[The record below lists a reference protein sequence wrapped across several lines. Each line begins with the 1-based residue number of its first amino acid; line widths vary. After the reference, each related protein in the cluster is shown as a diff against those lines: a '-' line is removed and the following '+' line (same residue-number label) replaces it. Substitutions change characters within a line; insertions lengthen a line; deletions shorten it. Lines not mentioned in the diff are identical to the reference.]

1 MEKIKTIPW
10 GESLTVVDI
19 AFLSARGSPR
29 SSREAWVAG
38 TALAVGMCIAGVA
51 RAQDASQ
58 FKEIGVIVIT
68 SGQSS
73 SLPTQIPTTTESV
86 TAQQIA
92 ETINATDSED
102 ALKYLPSLSVRKR
115 FAGDYNHAVLASRAS
130 GSQNAARSA
139 VYADGMPLSN
149 FVGNDKFYAPRWGMV
164 APEEIDRVDVMYGP
178 FSAAYPGNS
187 VGAVVDYVTRMP
199 RQFEAH
205 MKVGAFK
212 QTFDQYSTH
221 DSFGGKNA
229 SVTLGSREGDWSY
242 WFHLSRQD
250 VNAQPM
256 GFVTG
261 VVKTGAAGTAVNGA
275 VPATDVYGVANAVLG
290 TNAQYHTLQD
300 HAKVKLAFDVS
311 STLRATYTLGYWAN
325 TSNGNATSY
334 LTDAL
339 GTPVYKGDG
348 SNKVTQGGV
357 NYELKDTAFTASRES
372 LTHYMH
378 GLSLKTNTQDVFDW
392 EVITSLYDYQQDLNR
407 STPNNTASTL
417 FAGATKG
424 KLTDYGGTGWNN
436 LALKGTWRPSG
447 IKGAHIIDFGYQQDN
462 YKLQIA
468 QNETGTA
475 TWETATPGLL
485 TSRSGGQAQLQSL
498 YAQDAWRFAPLWKTV
513 LGLRVEQWRTDSG
526 VAYTSTVGTDVSYA
540 SRVENHLSP
549 KAAISHLWAPDL
561 MLKASTGRAVRM
573 PTVHEMYGSTTYAAN
588 VSYANNPNLSP
599 EKSHTTELTIEKDLG
614 HGLLRVTTFFEE
626 TKDAIVSQSS
636 LVPGS
641 STIATNVQ
649 NIGRIKSQGLEL
661 AYAGSHV
668 FIRGLDVSSSV
679 TYVDSRI
686 KENPNAPDTIDQQQ
700 IRVPA
705 WRGNFLGNFHWSDQL
720 STSLGARYAG
730 RQYGQ
735 LNNSDINGY
744 AYTGNSKLFVVDAR
758 VRYRVDKQWSIAGG
772 IDNLNNYKYWNF
784 HQYPMRTYHAE
795 LKWDL

>member
-1 MEKIKTIPW
+1 MEKNKFLLKPL
-10 GESLTVVDI
+10 SFAI
-19 AFLSARGSPR
+19 AVCFCN
-29 SSREAWVAG
+29 
-38 TALAVGMCIAGVA
+38 TAI
-51 RAQDASQ
+51 AQDSNQ
-58 FKEIGVIVIT
+58 VKEIGVVVIT
-68 SGQSS
+68 SGQPS
-73 SLPTQIPTTTESV
+73 SLPTQIPTTMESV
-86 TAQQIA
+86 TAKQIS

-164 APEEIDRVDVMYGP
+164 APEEIERVDVMYGP

-199 RQFEAH
+199 KKFEAH

-212 QTFDQYSTH
+212 QTFDQYNTH

-229 SVTLGSREGDWSY
+229 SVTLGSKEGDWSY

-261 VVKTGAAGTAVNGA
+261 AVKTGAAGTAVNGA
-275 VPATDVYGVANAVLG
+275 VPATDVYGAANAILG
-290 TNAQYHTLQD
+290 TTSQYRTIQD

-311 STLRATYTLGYWAN
+311 STMRATYTLGYWKN
-325 TSNGNATSY
+325 NSDGNSASY
-334 LTDAL
+334 LTNAL
-339 GTPVYKGDG
+339 GAPVYKGDG

-357 NYELKDTAFTASRES
+357 NYELKDTAFTASREN
-372 LTHYMH
+372 LAHYMH
-378 GLSLKTNTQDVFDW
+378 GFSLKTNTQEVFDW
-392 EVITSLYDYQQDLNR
+392 EILTSLYDYQQDLNR
-407 STPNNTASTL
+407 SAANNTASAL

-436 LALKGTWRPSG
+436 LAMKGTWRPEG
-447 IKGAHIIDFGYQQDN
+447 IKGAHIVDFGYQQDN
-462 YKLQIA
+462 YKLKIA
-468 QNETGTA
+468 QNETGTSN
-475 TWETATPGLL
+475 WETAAPGLL
-485 TSRSGGQAQLQSL
+485 TSQSGGRSQLQSL
-498 YAQDAWRFAPLWKTV
+498 YAQDAWKFAPHWKTV
-513 LGLRVEQWRTDSG
+513 LGLRAEQWSSDSG
-526 VAYTSTVGTDVSYA
+526 LAYTSAVGTAVNYP
-540 SRVENHLSP
+540 SRVENYLSP

-573 PTVHEMYGSTTYAAN
+573 PTVHEMYGSTTTAAN
-588 VSYANNPNLSP
+588 VSYANNPNLLP
-599 EKSHTTELTIEKDLG
+599 EKSQTTELTAEKDLG
-614 HGLLRVTTFFEE
+614 HGLLRVTAFFEE

-641 STIATNVQ
+641 TTVATNIQ
-649 NIGRIKSQGLEL
+649 NIGRIKSQGLEV
-661 AYAGSHV
+661 AYAGSNV
-668 FIRGLDVSSSV
+668 FTRGLDFSSSV
-679 TYVDSRI
+679 TYVESLI
-686 KENPNAPDTIDQQQ
+686 KENPSQPDTINKQQ
-700 IRVPA
+700 IRVPV
-705 WRGNFLGNFHWSDQL
+705 WRGNVLANYRWSDQL
-720 STSLGARYAG
+720 STALGARYAG
-730 RQYGQ
+730 RQFGQ

-758 VRYRVDKQWSIAGG
+758 VLYRVDKQWSVAGG